1 MRSAAPRTEGSSEY
15 FPKDLGIG
23 EEKMIR
29 ARRTLVGR
37 SPHTHSLPKVSIGL
51 TLSGG
56 GVRSATFNLGV
67 LQALA
72 EAHALRAVDYLST
85 VSGGGYI
92 GAFLGRFYTRFL
104 NRPAGA
110 VDIIEERLSDSRSP
124 EVSWLRH
131 SGQYLSPGGGGHRM

>member
-1 MRSAAPRTEGSSEY
+1 MKSAATRTEGSSEY

-23 EEKMIR
+23 EEEMIR

-51 TLSGG
+51 TFSGG
-56 GVRSATFNLGV
+56 GVRSSTFNLGV

-72 EAHALRAVDYLST
+72 GAHALRAVDYLST

-92 GAFLGRFYTRFL
+92 GAFLGRFYTRF
-104 NRPAGA
+104 
-110 VDIIEERLSDSRSP
+110 
-124 EVSWLRH
+124 
-131 SGQYLSPGGGGHRM
+131 